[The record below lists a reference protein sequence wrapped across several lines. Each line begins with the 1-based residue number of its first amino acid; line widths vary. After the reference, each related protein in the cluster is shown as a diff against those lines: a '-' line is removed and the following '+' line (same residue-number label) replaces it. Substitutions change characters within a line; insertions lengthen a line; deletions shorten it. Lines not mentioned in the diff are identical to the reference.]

1 MGPMIARLVIGQ
13 LLNTNISFTDLNTL
27 LPLAAADENNDYNLD
42 DLDCADLMRRMEK
55 KFDPARPTLAS
66 FL

>member
-1 MGPMIARLVIGQ
+1 MGPMVARLVIGQ
-13 LLNTNISFTDLNTL
+13 LLNTIISFTDLNTL

-42 DLDCADLMRRMEK
+42 DLDCADLMMRMEK

>member
-1 MGPMIARLVIGQ
+1 MGPMVARLVIGQ
-13 LLNTNISFTDLNTL
+13 LLNTIISFTDLNTL

-42 DLDCADLMRRMEK
+42 DLDCADLMRRMEN